1 MKTFKVFFMV
11 FILLSLQEYYSQTD
25 INYSDPKEVAEKF
38 LEYYFKG
45 QWFDAAKYCGAAD
58 CQKQIE
64 IMMQKMA
71 LDDVTI
77 EEGKCKAVIDNVVI
91 DPSGIKGQVYYTKT
105 CSITDKPEKKKIE
118 MVRINGKW
126 LVDYVFRRDKYL

>member
-118 MVRINGKW
+118 MVRIDGKW